1 MRPVSDTSTT
11 TSEGGRRISFGLV
24 MGLLAAIA
32 LVLFIVQN
40 TGKQRVEFLWLD
52 GQFPLFLL
60 VLITAALS
68 VVATLV
74 VTWWLRRND

>member
-1 MRPVSDTSTT
+1 MSDTSTST
-11 TSEGGRRISFGLV
+11 TSEGGRRISIGLIL
-24 MGLLAAIA
+24 GALAVIA
-32 LVLFIVQN
+32 LGLFIVQN
-40 TGKQRVEFLWLD
+40 TGDQQVSFLWME

-68 VVATLV
+68 VIATLV

>member
-1 MRPVSDTSTT
+1 VSDTSTT